1 MVICNRCK
9 KQVRKFEKWNGEYFC
24 NNCCYEIEELE
35 KDKQNVCD
43 STRSVYPL
51 LADVRAVLDDL
62 LEDAVYLY
70 QYYPNNYRKKDKEYF
85 KKAFEL
91 QEKLKEL
98 S

>member
-9 KQVRKFEKWNGEYFC
+9 KQVRKFEQWNGEYFC

-35 KDKQNVCD
+35 KAKQNVCD

-51 LADVRAVLDDL
+51 LADVLADVDKNTFKFNHGNSEVIEICSLKL
-62 LEDAVYLY
+62 IL
-70 QYYPNNYRKKDKEYF
+70 RKYF
-85 KKAFEL
+85 
-91 QEKLKEL
+91 